1 MIYSRI
7 SLVLLTAAT
16 LAVAL
21 PSLALAQGS
30 LEGDWKLAL
39 GKKAPCAVSMS
50 ADGAVTAAADC
61 PVNVARWKGTS
72 NGVQL
77 QTASGETFAV
87 LKARDGAFQGTT
99 FADARTVTLSR

>member
-1 MIYSRI
+1 MIGSRI
-7 SLVLLTAAT
+7 SLVLLSAAA
-16 LAVAL
+16 LAVGL
-21 PSLALAQGS
+21 PSLALAQDS
-30 LEGDWKLAL
+30 LECNWKFAL

-50 ADGAVTAAADC
+50 ADGAVTAASDC
-61 PVNVARWKGTS
+61 PAAIARWKGTS

-87 LKARDGAFQGTT
+87 LKAKDGAFQGTT